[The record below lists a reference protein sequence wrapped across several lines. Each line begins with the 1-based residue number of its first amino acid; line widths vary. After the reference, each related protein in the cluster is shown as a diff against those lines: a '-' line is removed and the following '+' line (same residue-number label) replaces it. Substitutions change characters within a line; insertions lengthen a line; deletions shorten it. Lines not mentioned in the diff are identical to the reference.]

1 MSTLYKGE
9 INNNNNNVSVTPR
22 HCSSAGRREGSLQKW
37 RITVGVGCENAVSR
51 TVWSS
56 MFEDGQT

>member
-1 MSTLYKGE
+1 ML
-9 INNNNNNVSVTPR
+9 NVSVTPR
-22 HCSSAGRREGSLQKW
+22 RYSSAGRREDSFQKW
-37 RITVGVGCENAVSR
+37 RITVGVGWENAVSR